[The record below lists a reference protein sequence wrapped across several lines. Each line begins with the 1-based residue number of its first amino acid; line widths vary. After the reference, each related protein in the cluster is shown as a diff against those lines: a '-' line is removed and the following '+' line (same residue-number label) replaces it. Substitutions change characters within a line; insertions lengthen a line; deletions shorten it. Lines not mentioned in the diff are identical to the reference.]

1 MKFYNFTNMKQ
12 QLFFIAAVLF
22 SFCGFVQAQDGLS
35 CETAI
40 PVDTS
45 YVGSVPA
52 AGTYYYVASTYDL
65 PMTCYFYPETPGG
78 APSVYVDFTCT
89 PGIYDDPN
97 LQNMILSA
105 SGWGVET
112 PIFFPFNRSL
122 DESGREVF
130 ILTINESYREMMTMF
145 NITYNIQAYVKVEV
159 PCGGEVRMAPDT
171 TFRSCVE
178 NSEWLNLPGT
188 IITGLQHENDSY
200 VLPFADWQ
208 NDSIQFRWTGSEPV
222 TVWIGETC
230 DFAFNTT
237 GDNCALDMFE
247 LYPDAGNGE
256 NIRVFTK
263 QDIADYIS
271 AFGVGGVYYLRTVCA
286 EDGELIVEK
295 KPMSE
300 EMQKAQ
306 SLALEQSAAV
316 AANDK
321 EQVYYFPKEWANYNV
336 IWTSASDYQVTA
348 YFANNV
354 TFAADETHPSVVATY
369 KFAPAV
375 EGRELALS
383 KKQMKEIC
391 DNVTG
396 DHVFVKFVAAQ
407 KTQITP
413 VLWGAGPCVENADE
427 IYVNDSV
434 RLQRNATTT
443 AWRVNIAQWA
453 QQDVKL
459 YWKGTSSIKVFLCDT
474 CKGFTLNKTNEHV
487 KLYKEVS
494 VNTDGTRDTLL
505 LTKDELAS
513 VAQYADGDGF
523 LYFRFNNSAAGALI
537 AKANVNE
544 PEPPVDPKPE
554 MAKPLIFNQTVDVL
568 ADDIEHVYYFTKD
581 WANLSVEFE
590 ANSADS
596 ITAYFG
602 TTADFSIFS
611 HDAEYVAAYPFY
623 VENNQS
629 RLQLS
634 AKQMSTLLSS
644 NNTDTLFVV
653 FYSYNATQVTPILWN
668 VCACVENSLELMP
681 VDRKVLL
688 ANTYNDIYRVKYS
701 EWQNHNVRLHWN
713 SDVTLL
719 AYLGYTCDFSLTIYN
734 KYVLNKSDVDI
745 LPNDT
750 MIIGEE
756 VRTQAINNGKLPD
769 DGFLYFR
776 FYSPDSGILTTS
788 YPGSSDP
795 GNGPGPGTG
804 VDNTMVG
811 DALRRIICTPDGTIF
826 ILVGEDRYT
835 ILGEKLQVGGDEVM
849 RR

>member
-52 AGTYYYVASTYDL
+52 AGTYYYMASTYDL
-65 PMTCYFYPETPGG
+65 PMTCYFYPEHPIEN
-78 APSVYVDFTCT
+78 APKIYVDFTCT
-89 PGIYDDPN
+89 PGVYDDPN
-97 LQNMILSA
+97 IVDLLKA
-105 SGWGVET
+105 GTGWG
-112 PIFFPFNRSL
+112 ISL
-122 DESGREVF
+122 PL
-130 ILTINESYREMMTMF
+130 ILTFTDEYDQDYNKYYSLTIGESYRQLMAQF
-145 NITYNIQAYVKVEV
+145 NITYNVQAYVKVEA
-159 PCGGEVRMAPDT
+159 PCGGEIRMAPDT

-188 IITGLQHENDSY
+188 IITGLLHETDSY
-200 VLPFADWQ
+200 VLPFADWK
-208 NDSIQFRWTGSEPV
+208 NDSIQFRWTGTEPV

-230 DFAFNTT
+230 DFDFKTT
-237 GDNCALDMFE
+237 GSNCALDMFE

-369 KFAPAV
+369 KFAPAA

-443 AWRVNIAQWA
+443 AWRVNIAQWS

-523 LYFRFNNSAAGALI
+523 LYFRFNNAATGSLI
-537 AKANVNE
+537 VKAEVSEQEPPIIPEPETAKALVLDE
-544 PEPPVDPKPE
+544 
-554 MAKPLIFNQTVDVL
+554 AVDVL

-602 TTADFSIFS
+602 KTADFNIFGREA
-611 HDAEYVAAYPFY
+611 DYVAAYPFY

-629 RLQLS
+629 RLQFS
-634 AKQMSTLLSS
+634 AKQINTLLSS
-644 NNTDTLFVV
+644 NATDTLFVV
-653 FYSYNATQVTPILWN
+653 FYSYNATQVTPMLWH
-668 VCACVENSLELMP
+668 VCACVENSMELMP

-688 ANTYNDIYRVKYS
+688 SLTYNDVYRVKYS
-701 EWQNHNVRLHWN
+701 EWQKHDVRLHWN
-713 SDVTLL
+713 SDVALR
-719 AYLGYTCDFSLTIYN
+719 AYLADTCDFKLTPKN
-734 KYVLNKSDVDI
+734 KHVLNKSNVDI

-756 VRTQAINNGKLPD
+756 VRTLVINEGRLPD

-776 FYSPDSGILTTS
+776 FYSQDSGILTTS

-795 GNGPGPGTG
+795 GNNPGTGTG

-811 DALRRIICTPDGTIF
+811 DALRRIICTPDGTIY

-835 ILGEKLQVGGDEVM
+835 ILGEKL
-849 RR
+849 